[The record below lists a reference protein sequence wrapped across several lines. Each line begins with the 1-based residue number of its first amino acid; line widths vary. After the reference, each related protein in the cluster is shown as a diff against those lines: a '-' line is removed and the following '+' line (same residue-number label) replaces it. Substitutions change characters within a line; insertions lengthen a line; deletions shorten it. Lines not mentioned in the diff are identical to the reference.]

1 MLWQTLLRTL
11 FLVAP
16 RIQPFTFLGNLVEGG
31 KGIRQTCFVIEGDP
45 PLLVSWFRDGQDL
58 ENDES
63 VRVTRIDALTSLLAI
78 SDLTSAHSGNYTCV
92 AKNEV
97 AAVAE
102 TAMLLVKGSQIQSG
116 GVRFY

>member
-1 MLWQTLLRTL
+1 MMLENTLSSTL

-16 RIQPFTFLGNLVEGG
+16 RIQPFTFLGDLVEGG

-58 ENDES
+58 ETDSS
-63 VRVTRIDALTSLLAI
+63 VRVTRIDALTSMLAI
-78 SDLTSAHSGNYTCV
+78 SDLRSGHSGNYTCV

-97 AAVAE
+97 AAVSE
-102 TAMLLVKGSQIQSG
+102 TARLIVKGSQRRI
-116 GVRFY
+116 